1 MAPLS
6 SRHLHAPLISRPSK
20 ASSAGALKV
29 LLELFVGTICIFV
42 LAVLFWKLGRFFR
55 AFTKG
60 KVLKQGNL
68 PTTRYAKTWYGWVSL
83 KQHEANKNFFRN
95 VWCRIRKLSSWR
107 SSKADY
113 QWVWWDPG
121 QKNFETYNEK
131 RTALRCLPKRARSY
145 ASLPIPEHIRSVVWS
160 RQSIRHASICMEETR
175 GSSLSARTVITHTLE
190 ITDISSNPIAPGT
203 APVVLIGQREFM
215 SLDES
220 VCFVSAKRIALDLGD
235 YIPLIPQSFSVPC
248 LPRPVTF
255 SGQSH
260 IRSNTSSR
268 PKVLGAE
275 EAFPTCMSVL
285 QCSRKYQIWSARMGL
300 QTLQCIGYSTHTL
313 PRPPPGSPRST
324 LLRRKQPPRA
334 ATKAAEVP
342 SYALQIRYLSNWE
355 IRLIDGLNRKLNWLS
370 DQLSPGRRPFHFAL
384 LANHWLN
391 KETWIV
397 YDPASRT
404 NIDTRRKLGDPRF
417 NVPYPAANWAP
428 KLKYSRTYHKPAHTP
443 NINSWRDS
451 INRNRRASGL
461 KDLIKGI
468 DLYDSSIEDPPDG
481 KVDPACWML
490 RKPPQGFHLSAH
502 QKERYY
508 EGGAGWQEK
517 LNDWQKVRRGYRIRK
532 GIFEGKANRTRAKEI
547 ANGINRYYRM
557 ARSRA
562 QRSESPVST

>member
-42 LAVLFWKLGRFFR
+42 LAVLFWKLGQFFR

-145 ASLPIPEHIRSVVWS
+145 ACPKASSISDPHGCACHHAQPDQSLRHQCSIAATGALPIPEHIRSVVWS

-275 EAFPTCMSVL
+275 EAFPTYLVRSDGITDTAMYRIQHAYTS
-285 QCSRKYQIWSARMGL
+285 KA
-300 QTLQCIGYSTHTL
+300 
-313 PRPPPGSPRST
+313 SPREP
-324 LLRRKQPPRA
+324 K
-334 ATKAAEVP
+334 
-342 SYALQIRYLSNWE
+342 
-355 IRLIDGLNRKLNWLS
+355 
-370 DQLSPGRRPFHFAL
+370 
-384 LANHWLN
+384 
-391 KETWIV
+391 V
-397 YDPASRT
+397 YT
-404 NIDTRRKLGDPRF
+404 
-417 NVPYPAANWAP
+417 
-428 KLKYSRTYHKPAHTP
+428 
-443 NINSWRDS
+443 
-451 INRNRRASGL
+451 
-461 KDLIKGI
+461 
-468 DLYDSSIEDPPDG
+468 SSEY
-481 KVDPACWML
+481 
-490 RKPPQGFHLSAH
+490 F
-502 QKERYY
+502 
-508 EGGAGWQEK
+508 
-517 LNDWQKVRRGYRIRK
+517 VR
-532 GIFEGKANRTRAKEI
+532 
-547 ANGINRYYRM
+547 
-557 ARSRA
+557 
-562 QRSESPVST
+562 